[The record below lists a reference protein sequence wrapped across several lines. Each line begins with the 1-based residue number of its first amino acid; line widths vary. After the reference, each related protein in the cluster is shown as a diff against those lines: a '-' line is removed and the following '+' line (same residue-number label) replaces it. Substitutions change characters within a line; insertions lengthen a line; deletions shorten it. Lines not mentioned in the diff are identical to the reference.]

1 MMKFDQAYFDAGL
14 YRMGTRCEKWDEARR
29 EHGDELLPLW
39 VADMDFPSPPA
50 VQEAI
55 LRRAAHPTYGYTAE
69 LADDHQALIDFW
81 QRRHGLTIPADS
93 LTLLPCVVTGL
104 KLAILALTQ
113 PGDKVIIMS
122 PVYGPFRMS
131 VEQTGRTLADAP
143 MLRDAQGRYSMDLAA
158 VEEHLRDGAKLLML
172 CNPHNPASRVW
183 SKDELSALIDLMDKY
198 GAYLVSDEIH
208 ADFVYAPNTFV
219 PALSIRQERVLSL
232 CAASKTFNLAGLQQ
246 ACCICMDEA
255 VRDALRAQMDRA
267 GVRSGNIFALEATR
281 AAYNEGDDWLDGLL
295 DYLDGN
301 RQHLQKLVAE
311 YLPQAILT
319 PLEAT
324 YLGWI
329 DLRAY
334 GFHEDELM
342 RRTIAAGVQFTG
354 GRFFGEQGDG
364 FLRINIG
371 CPRRNIT
378 EGIHRLAMAL
388 RDEPG
393 STNAPALEV

>member
-1 MMKFDQAYFDAGL
+1 MKFDREYFDAGL
-14 YRMGTRCEKWDEARR
+14 YRLGTRCEKWDEARA
-29 EHGDELLPLW
+29 EHGEDILPLW

-55 LRRAAHPTYGYTAE
+55 LNRAAHPTYGYTAE

-81 QRRHGLTIPADS
+81 QRRHGLTITADS
-93 LTLLPCVVTGL
+93 LTLMPCVVTGL

-113 PGDKVIIMS
+113 PGDKVLIQS

-131 VEQTGRTLADAP
+131 VQATGRTLAEAP
-143 MLRDAQGRYSMDLAA
+143 MLHCEDGRYDMDLAA
-158 VEEHLRDGAKLLML
+158 IERELQNGAKLML
-172 CNPHNPASRVW
+172 LCSPHNPASRAW
-183 SKDELSALIDLMDKY
+183 TRDELTALIALLDKY
-198 GAYLVSDEIH
+198 NVPLVSDEIH
-208 ADFVYAPNTFV
+208 ADFVYAPGTFIPV
-219 PALSIRQERVLSL
+219 LSLTQKNVMSL

-246 ACCICMDEA
+246 ACCICPDENLRNA
-255 VRDALRAQMDRA
+255 FRAQMDKA

-281 AAYNEGDDWLDGLL
+281 AAYNEGDAWLDGLM

-301 RQHLQKLVAE
+301 RKHLAEMVAKH
-311 YLPQAILT
+311 LSKAVLT

-342 RRTIAAGVQFTG
+342 QRTIAAGVQFTG
-354 GRFFGEQGDG
+354 GKFFGDNGDG

-371 CPRRNIT
+371 CPRRYIT
-378 EGIHRLAMAL
+378 EGVLRLAK
-388 RDEPG
+388 
-393 STNAPALEV
+393 ALEG